1 MCDQAFPGQPLN
13 DEWMFAD
20 PETLIL
26 ILAEDLED
34 HDFEHNTNLITFC
47 V

>member
-20 PETLIL
+20 PEALIL
-26 ILAEDLED
+26 ILAEDLKEQE
-34 HDFEHNTNLITFC
+34 FENYTNLITFI

>member
-20 PETLIL
+20 PEALIL
-26 ILAEDLED
+26 ILAKDLDDRRDTPSTDLKTLTE
-34 HDFEHNTNLITFC
+34 
-47 V
+47 

>member
-20 PETLIL
+20 PEALIL
-26 ILAEDLED
+26 ILAEDLQDQE
-34 HDFEHNTNLITFC
+34 FECNTNLITFSA
-47 V
+47 